1 MFFLKKKK
9 QLPLQGAKER
19 DRNLTAELAFFLLNH
34 LMSCFPIIDLIVL
47 MVEKFIFS
55 LSFLLALIYAE
66 LI

>member
-1 MFFLKKKK
+1 MFFLKKK

-19 DRNLTAELAFFLLNH
+19 DRNLTAELVFFLLNH